1 MATATPN
8 EIATL
13 GVDEEGRLPLPWLA
27 APLAQVRALRHSHAL
42 LLHGPAG
49 VGHLEFAGLLAQAWL
64 CEDPARAPCGRCGG
78 CRLVRSRSHPDLL
91 LVLPEAWRA
100 RLGWLAEESGGA
112 KAEAK
117 PSRDIKVE
125 QVRQAIDW
133 SHQTSGR
140 GRGKAMLLH
149 PADALNGPSA
159 NALLK
164 TLEEP
169 APDTLFL
176 LVSHE
181 PERLLPTI
189 RSRCQAVPVP
199 LPAAAEARAW
209 LAAAGV
215 DNAERWL
222 ALAGGA
228 PLLAA
233 ELGGSGESRL
243 IEALLEQLARGP
255 ALDPLAAAA
264 ALDKTVKAEKG
275 GGAAPMKRLMEW
287 AQKWLVD
294 LSLAAARLPVRY
306 FVGERERIE
315 KLAARSDA
323 QRLLAFSRKALQY
336 RRHSE
341 HPLNSRLFLEDF
353 FLGYAALFERSR

>member
-1 MATATPN
+1 MN
-8 EIATL
+8 VIQL
-13 GVDEEGRLPLPWLA
+13 HSGLWQRLQARRGQLP
-27 APLAQVRALRHSHAL
+27 HAL
-42 LLHGPAG
+42 LLGGRRGLGKFDLARAFAAALLCERPQESGEACGACPACNWLSQG
-49 VGHLEFAGLLAQAWL
+49 NHPDFRLLQPEALAEAEGDGEDSGKKASQQITIDQVRGLDDFLHVGTHRAGL
-64 CEDPARAPCGRCGG
+64 RVV
-78 CRLVRSRSHPDLL
+78 LVCP
-91 LVLPEAWRA
+91 
-100 RLGWLAEESGGA
+100 
-112 KAEAK
+112 AEAMN
-117 PSRDIKVE
+117 RN
-125 QVRQAIDW
+125 
-133 SHQTSGR
+133 T
-140 GRGKAMLLH
+140 
-149 PADALNGPSA
+149 A

-189 RSRCQAVPVP
+189 RSRCQSVPVP
-199 LPAAAEARAW
+199 LPSAAEARAW

-215 DNAERWL
+215 ADAERWL

-294 LSLAAARLPVRY
+294 LSLAAAQLPVRY

-323 QRLLAFSRKALQY
+323 QRLLAFGRKALQY

-353 FLGYAALFERSR
+353 FLGYAALFERR